1 MSEAVRRLVS
11 LATIATALYED
22 AGMDTSADLLRGA
35 IAAVELEL
43 DPPFTIHKVVKTV
56 AADDRPQQDEQTLGF
71 R

>member
-1 MSEAVRRLVS
+1 MSEAVRRLVE
-11 LATIATALYED
+11 ACNDIIIDPFEGPAVIKNFRE
-22 AGMDTSADLLRGA
+22 A

-56 AADDRPQQDEQTLGF
+56 AADDRTADEVKGF